1 MQRRSRAVARAHSV
15 RVSAPAERPA
25 SASSRNGPFDQLIV
39 FRGSGYCPHPRAPGA
54 LALSLDR
61 ERDLERKRGNQKL
74 TDDLLDLILFQHL
87 RSAMSAAVA
96 TAAVTTAEASDVSA
110 AAKAARMATAKRL
123 VMPSAIVM
131 VLPIM
136 VVPEIR

>member
-1 MQRRSRAVARAHSV
+1 LGPERAKKLSIGVHGF
-15 RVSAPAERPA
+15 AENRENRQP
-25 SASSRNGPFDQLIV
+25 
-39 FRGSGYCPHPRAPGA
+39 
-54 LALSLDR
+54 LDR

-96 TAAVTTAEASDVSA
+96 TAAVTTAEASHVSA
-110 AAKAARMATAKRL
+110 PAKAARMATAKRL

-131 VLPIM
+131 VLPGM
-136 VVPEIR
+136 VVDENR